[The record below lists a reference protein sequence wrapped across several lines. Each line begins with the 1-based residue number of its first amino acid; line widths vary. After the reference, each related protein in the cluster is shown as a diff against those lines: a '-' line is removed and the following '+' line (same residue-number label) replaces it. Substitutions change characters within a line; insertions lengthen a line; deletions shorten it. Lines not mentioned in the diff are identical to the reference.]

1 LFHGLVEI
9 NMKKRQQR
17 KYVRYERAHSM
28 SMWQG
33 DWKEFEIDNSRK
45 WVVAFID
52 DSSRLITCYGV
63 FDSPTTENT
72 ISILKQGFRE
82 YGTPREI

>member
-1 LFHGLVEI
+1 
-9 NMKKRQQR
+9 
-17 KYVRYERAHSM
+17 M

-33 DWKEFEIDNSRK
+33 DWKEFEIDGTKR

-63 FDSPTTENT
+63 FDSPTTQNT
-72 ISILKQGFRE
+72 ITVLNQGFAE
-82 YGTPREI
+82 YGAPRDVAAALQDAVGLAKRVKES